1 MTYRDTASTLA
12 QRVTN
17 NFVGVVLYRPMP
29 WAQVPAR
36 WDAQIFPQ
44 PSALVDWYEEIAGS
58 PALYY
63 YIAAFD
69 KTYGGGPVADA
80 IAPPQPDDLGYKAYA
95 IAQRSGYQW
104 RPGAFP
110 RDYKQRFGIAV
121 GANRPETHHEPI
133 WFPLAFI
140 GAMFGVAYVS
150 TSRTITK
157 IKRERGERHVSGWK

>member
-1 MTYRDTASTLA
+1 MTYRDTANTLA

-17 NFVGVVLYRPMP
+17 NLVGVVLYRPMP
-29 WAQVPAR
+29 WAKLPAR

-44 PSALVDWYEEIAGS
+44 QRALVEWYEELAGS

-80 IAPPQPDDLGYKAYA
+80 IAPPQPDDLGYGAYA
-95 IAQRSGYQW
+95 IARRSGYDW

-110 RDYKQRFGIAV
+110 RDYKERSGIAV
-121 GANRPETHHEPI
+121 GAERSETYHEPI

-140 GAMFGVAYVS
+140 VALFGGAYVS
-150 TSRTITK
+150 TSRAIGK
-157 IKRERGERHVSGWK
+157 IKRGHGVRHSSGSP